1 MVLHAGSPS
10 QATCALVV
18 HVAFFAR
25 KRILLR
31 MIDKATDVLIVGAGP
46 TGLLLALLLTKL
58 GVGVRIIDETAEP
71 GTTSRALAVQ
81 ARTLEFYRQI
91 DLAHDVIER
100 GLRLGA
106 VNLWRRGEQAAHVEL
121 GPMGEGLSP
130 FPFGIIFPQDEHE
143 RLLVEKLLALGVAV
157 ERRTTLDGAEE
168 GSNAVVARIR
178 NAEGALSTCEATY
191 VAGCDGARSTIRAA
205 MGASFPGGTYEHLF
219 YVADVRA
226 RGAQMNE
233 ELHVMLDDAGF
244 LGLFPL
250 AGEGR
255 ARLIGT
261 VRADAAGGGGE
272 LRWEHVDRRPID
284 RIGLQVDH
292 VNWFSTYHVHHRVA
306 DRFRRGRLFLLGDA
320 AHIHSPVGGQG
331 MNTGL
336 GDAMNLAWK
345 LAAVVGGRAKAD
357 LLDTY
362 EPERIAF
369 ARKLVATTDRAFQA
383 ASSAG
388 RVAEV
393 VRTNIV
399 PRLVPR
405 ILRTKLGR
413 RIFFRALSQTGIE
426 YRASPWS
433 GKSIGAVRAGDR
445 LPWVAPAQ
453 PGEADNFTPLR
464 SLDWQG
470 HVYGTASSGLRA
482 RCDERRIP
490 LHVFPFDP
498 RARAAELHEDA
509 VYLVRPDGYLGG
521 VFGDG
526 DAVADLT
533 EYLDLHGI
541 QARST

>member
-1 MVLHAGSPS
+1 MPML
-10 QATCALVV
+10 
-18 HVAFFAR
+18 
-25 KRILLR
+25 
-31 MIDKATDVLIVGAGP
+31 DKAIDVLIIGAGP
-46 TGLLLALLLTKL
+46 TGLFLALLLTKL
-58 GVGVRIIDETAEP
+58 GVSVRILDETAEP

-81 ARTLEFYRQI
+81 ARTLEFYRQV
-91 DLAHDVIER
+91 DLADDVIQR

-121 GPMGEGLSP
+121 GAIGAGLSP

-143 RLLVEKLLALGVAV
+143 RLLVEKLLALGITV
-157 ERRTTLDGAEE
+157 ERRTTLDAVEE
-168 GSNAVVARIR
+168 SPSAVVARIR
-178 NAEGALSTCEATY
+178 NADGARTTCEAAY

-205 MGASFPGGTYEHLF
+205 IGAGFPGGTYEHLF

-226 RGAQMNE
+226 RGAQMNQ

-250 AGEGR
+250 AGDSR

-261 VRADAAGGGGE
+261 IRAEAAGGGE
-272 LRWEHVDRRPID
+272 ALRWEHVDRRPID
-284 RIGLQVDH
+284 RIGLQIDH

-306 DRFRRGRLFLLGDA
+306 ARFRRGRLFLLGDA

-345 LAAVVGGRAKAD
+345 LAAVVGSRAKAD

-383 ASSAG
+383 ASSKG

-393 VRTNIV
+393 VRTDIV
-399 PRLVPR
+399 PRIVPR
-405 ILRTKLGR
+405 ILHTKLGR
-413 RIFFRALSQTGIE
+413 RVFFRALSQTGIE
-426 YRASPWS
+426 YRTSPWS

-445 LPWVAPAQ
+445 LPWVAPAH
-453 PGEADNFTPLR
+453 PGEPDNFTPLR

-470 HVYGTASSGLRA
+470 HVYGRASSGLRA

-490 LHVFPFDP
+490 LHVFPFDE
-498 RARAAELHEDA
+498 RAKAADLHEDA
-509 VYLVRPDGYLGG
+509 AYLVRPDGYLGG
-521 VFGDG
+521 AFGAG
-526 DAVADLT
+526 GAVADLT

-541 QARST
+541 RARST

>member
-1 MVLHAGSPS
+1 MTHDATEVL
-10 QATCALVV
+10 V
-18 HVAFFAR
+18 
-25 KRILLR
+25 
-31 MIDKATDVLIVGAGP
+31 VGAGP
-46 TGLLLALLLTKL
+46 TGLLLALILTKL

-81 ARTLEFYRQI
+81 ARTLEFYRQL
-91 DLAHDVIER
+91 DLADDVVDR
-100 GLRLGA
+100 GLRLNA
-106 VNLWRRGEQAAHVEL
+106 VNLWRRGEQAAHVQL
-121 GPMGEGLSP
+121 GPIGEGLSP

-157 ERRTTLDGAEE
+157 ERRTTLDAVEE
-168 GSNAVVARIR
+168 RSNVVVARIR
-178 NAEGALSTCEATY
+178 SAEGTLATCEATY
-191 VAGCDGARSTIRAA
+191 VAGCDGARSRIR
-205 MGASFPGGTYEHLF
+205 GAIGAGFPGGTYEHLF

-226 RGAQMNE
+226 RGAQMNQ

-250 AGEGR
+250 AGDSR

-261 VRADAAGGGGE
+261 VRADAAGGAE
-272 LRWEHVDRRPID
+272 ALRWEHVDRRPID
-284 RIGLQVDH
+284 RIGLQVEA

-345 LAAVVGGRAKAD
+345 LAAVVGGRAKGD

-369 ARKLVATTDRAFQA
+369 ARKLVATTDRVFQA
-383 ASSAG
+383 ASSEG

-399 PRLVPR
+399 PWIVPR
-405 ILRTKLGR
+405 IIDTKLGR
-413 RIFFRALSQTGIE
+413 RVFFRALSQTGIE
-426 YRASPWS
+426 YRMSPWS
-433 GKSIGAVRAGDR
+433 ATSVGAVRSGDR
-445 LPWVAPAQ
+445 LPWVASAQ
-453 PGEADNFTPLR
+453 PSQPDNFTPLR
-464 SLDWQG
+464 SLDWQV
-470 HVYGTASSGLRA
+470 HVYGRASSDLRSQSA
-482 RCDERRIP
+482 ERRLP
-490 LHVFPFDP
+490 LHVFPFDQS
-498 RARAAELHEDA
+498 AKAADLREDA

-521 VFGDG
+521 VFGAG
-526 DAVADLT
+526 DAVMGLVQ
-533 EYLDLHGI
+533 YLDLHGI
-541 QARST
+541 RTR

>member
-1 MVLHAGSPS
+1 
-10 QATCALVV
+10 
-18 HVAFFAR
+18 
-25 KRILLR
+25 
-31 MIDKATDVLIVGAGP
+31 MIHRATDVLIVGAGP

-81 ARTLEFYRQI
+81 ARTLEFYRQV
-91 DLAHDVIER
+91 DLADDVIQR

-106 VNLWRRGEQAAHVEL
+106 VNLWRRGERAARVEL
-121 GPMGEGLSP
+121 GAIGEGLSP

-143 RLLVEKLLALGVAV
+143 RLLLEKLAALGVAV
-157 ERRTTLDGAEE
+157 ERRTTLDSVEE
-168 GSNAVVARIR
+168 GSNRVVAHTR
-178 NAEGALSTCEATY
+178 NAAGAFTSYEATY

-205 MGASFPGGTYEHLF
+205 IGAGFPGGTYEHLF

-226 RGAQMNE
+226 RGAQMNQ

-250 AGEGR
+250 AGDGR

-261 VRADAAGGGGE
+261 VRAEAAGNGE
-272 LRWEHVDRRPID
+272 ALRWEHVDRRPID

-306 DRFRRGRLFLLGDA
+306 ASFRRGRLFLLGDA

-345 LAAVVGGRAKAD
+345 LAAVIGGRAKGD

-383 ASSAG
+383 ASSEG
-388 RVAEV
+388 RIAEV

-399 PRLVPR
+399 PRILPR
-405 ILRTKLGR
+405 VLQTKLGR
-413 RIFFRALSQTGIE
+413 RVFFRALSQTGIE
-426 YRASPWS
+426 YRTSPWS
-433 GKSIGAVRAGDR
+433 GKSVGTVRAGDR

-453 PGEADNFTPLR
+453 PGEPDNFTPLR
-464 SLDWQG
+464 SLDWQA
-470 HVYGTASSGLRA
+470 HVYGAVSSDLRSQ
-482 RCDERRIP
+482 CDERRVP
-490 LHVFPFDP
+490 LHVFPFDMS
-498 RARAAELHEDA
+498 AKAADLGADA

-521 VFGDG
+521 VFGADG
-526 DAVADLT
+526 AIADLT

-541 QARST
+541 RTRSS